1 MHRCT
6 MTETH
11 RSVAELQKE
20 ACMKSASMK
29 LVDRGIRNMLIHHC
43 TRISLES
50 AADTSIMKT
59 LHDSVFAVSVLL
71 LQHTPACTD
80 SQPDGAT

>member
-1 MHRCT
+1 MLEDTMHRCT

-11 RSVAELQKE
+11 RSMAGLQKE

-50 AADTSIMKT
+50 ATDASIMKT
-59 LHDSVFAVSVLL
+59 LHDGVY
-71 LQHTPACTD
+71 
-80 SQPDGAT
+80 